1 MTNKVLVIDNDSQS
15 EGFGLRGT
23 RTGWILPQSGSEAI
37 PKPLSKSVGPHRSRD

>member
-23 RTGWILPQSGSEAI
+23 RTGWLLPQSGSEAI
-37 PKPLSKSVGPHRSRD
+37 PKP